1 MSLANLDSRIGY
13 GTDIERL
20 IYPLIPGSI
29 ETPVSISLY
38 PLKQDIRVIVGQLGH
53 TVRMSA
59 PDLDIVVEGANREQA
74 WTNFLEE
81 IKKREDSAWL
91 SFDVGPT
98 RREEIQEGLN
108 APEDEDWSEV
118 INSNDEG

>member
-20 IYPLIPGSI
+20 IYPPIPGSI
-29 ETPVSISLY
+29 ESPRAISLY
-38 PLKQDIRVIVGQLGH
+38 PLKQNIRVIVGQLGH

-59 PDLDIVVEGANREQA
+59 PDLSIVVEGANRIEA
-74 WTNFLEE
+74 WTKFLEE
-81 IKKREDSAWL
+81 IKNRDDGAWL

-108 APEDEDWSEV
+108 APEDEDWSELV
-118 INSNDEG
+118 NSDEG